1 MAGFTYFNRDISW
14 LLFNERVL
22 NEAANEQAPLME
34 RIKFLSIYSSNLDE
48 FYRVRIP
55 AIQAIRKIR
64 KKEANDD
71 VYNRITEIIHRQ
83 QEQFGQILNTQ
94 LIPALQQKGYY
105 FLNND
110 PVPSQ
115 FTQLVSNYFFNRVA
129 GYLHP
134 VELQKR
140 TDFFPENNRL
150 YLVVVVQYATKPE
163 QLFIVNVPAN
173 HISRFY
179 SIEHAAGT
187 YIVFLEEVIRHN
199 LDHLFEGADIKGAYN
214 IKVTRDAELNL
225 QDEYDEDLAEK
236 IETQLG
242 KRDHGLATRFLYE
255 PGIPLKHLQQI
266 IQTFSLQNASIVEG
280 GKHHNLKDIAGLP
293 VTDPSLF
300 YPFWPD
306 VNALAITGTT
316 LLDRV
321 ARQDYI
327 VHTPYQSYDTV
338 VRFFNEAAISASV
351 TDIYVTLY
359 RVASHSRIVH
369 ALINAARN
377 GKKVT
382 VLVELKARFDEAN
395 NIYWSKQMKAA
406 GVKIIYSSNSLKV
419 HAKIALIKRTD
430 EQQPYIGLLATGNLN
445 ETTARFYTDH
455 ILLTAQQAM
464 LGEIEKLFSFLS
476 KKKNPD
482 ATDAVTFNHILVA
495 QFNLLQEFI
504 RCIDV
509 EIANAKAG
517 LPASVT
523 IKLNNLEEETLIGKL
538 YEASN
543 AGVTINLI
551 VRGICRLVAGVA
563 NQSANI
569 TVKRIIDRYLEHGRV
584 FIFHN
589 NGNKK
594 IFLGSS
600 DWMNRN
606 IYRRIEVCFP
616 VYDEQIRKE
625 ILTIIDLQWRDNVQ
639 AVYITG
645 NQTNEPV
652 EKTGEPVRSQE
663 AIYHYL
669 HSRNHEISKEQ
680 TAHELYPL

>member
-1 MAGFTYFNRDISW
+1 MTGFSYFNRDISW
-14 LLFNERVL
+14 LLFNESVL

-34 RIKFLSIYSSNLDE
+34 RVKFLSIYSSNLDE
-48 FYRVRIP
+48 FYRVRMP
-55 AIQAIRKIR
+55 AIQALRKIS
-64 KKEANDD
+64 KKEANSN
-71 VYNRITEIIHRQ
+71 VYNQITEIIHRQ
-83 QEQFGQILNTQ
+83 QEQFGQILNTR

-105 FLNND
+105 FLNNE
-110 PVPSQ
+110 PIPPQ
-115 FTQLVSNYFFNRVA
+115 FEQLVSNYFFDRVA

-134 VELQKR
+134 VELFKR
-140 TDFFPENNRL
+140 TEFFPENNRL
-150 YLVVVVQYATKPE
+150 YLVVVVQYTRQPE
-163 QLFIVNVPAN
+163 QLFIVNIPSN

-179 SIEHAAGT
+179 SIDHAAGT

-199 LDHLFEGADIKGAYN
+199 LHYLFEGAAIKGAYN

-236 IETQLG
+236 IEHQLG
-242 KRDHGLATRFLYE
+242 KRDHGLATRFLHE
-255 PGIPLKHLQQI
+255 PGIPLQYLQNI
-266 IQTFSLQNASIVEG
+266 IQIFSLQNASIVEG
-280 GKHHNLKDIAGLP
+280 GKHHNLKDIAALP
-293 VTDPSLF
+293 ITDPSLF
-300 YPFWPD
+300 YPPWPD

-321 ARQDYI
+321 AQQDYI

-338 VRFFNEAAISASV
+338 VRFFNEAAVGASV
-351 TDIYVTLY
+351 TEIYVTLY
-359 RVASHSRIVH
+359 RVANHSRIVH

-419 HAKIALIKRTD
+419 HAKIALIKRSD

-445 ETTARFYTDH
+445 ETTARFYADH

-464 LGEIEKLFSFLS
+464 LGEIEKLFAFLS
-476 KKKNPD
+476 KKKIPD
-482 ATDAVTFNHILVA
+482 VTDAVVFNHILVA
-495 QFNLLQEFI
+495 QFNLLQEFM
-504 RCIDV
+504 RYIDV

-517 LPASVT
+517 LAATIT
-523 IKLNNLEEETLIGKL
+523 IKLNNLEEETLINKL

-543 AGVTINLI
+543 AGVTVHLI
-551 VRGICRLVAGVA
+551 VRGICRLVAGVE
-563 NQSANI
+563 NQSTNI
-569 TVKRIIDRYLEHGRV
+569 TVKRIIDRYLEHGRI

-639 AVYITG
+639 AVYISSD
-645 NQTNEPV
+645 QTNSPV
-652 EKTGEPVRSQE
+652 EEAGEPVRSQE

-669 HSRNHEISKEQ
+669 HNRNHEISKEQ